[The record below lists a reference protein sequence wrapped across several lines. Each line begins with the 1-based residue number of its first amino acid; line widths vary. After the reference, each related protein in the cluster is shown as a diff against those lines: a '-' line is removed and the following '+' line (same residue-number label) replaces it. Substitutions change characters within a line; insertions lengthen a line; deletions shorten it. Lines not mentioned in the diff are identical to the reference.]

1 MGWKDLIF
9 DDSSSKGSVSR
20 ATEPARPPASRAYA
34 AAAGSAAPVA
44 TKHESVR
51 DSASF
56 QMIAAKVLSR
66 DSAYTRFLKQ
76 LGVLKKH
83 IPDERAQYASAL
95 ELLGTSGVTAEQIV
109 QAIGSHA
116 IALNGERTTFDTT
129 IESELSTQV
138 GGRRKEVEDI
148 AVRLERNKT
157 EVLRLQEESA
167 QLEAR
172 RVEAQAAISIQEKKL
187 AAMKEE
193 FVKAYE
199 LLLGDLEADKAKI
212 ASIKA

>member
-9 DDSSSKGSVSR
+9 EESAPKNSTSKVTESVR
-20 ATEPARPPASRAYA
+20 PAASRAYA
-34 AAAGSAAPVA
+34 AAAGSAAPGV
-44 TKHESVR
+44 TNHESVR

-83 IPDERAQYASAL
+83 IPDERAQCMSAL
-95 ELLGTSGVTAEQIV
+95 ELLGTSGVTAEQIM
-109 QAIGSHA
+109 QAIGSH
-116 IALNGERTTFDTT
+116 IITLNGERTTFDAT

-148 AVRLERNKT
+148 AARLERNRA
-157 EVLRLQEESA
+157 EILRLQEESA
-167 QLEAR
+167 QLEAKST
-172 RVEAQAAISIQEKKL
+172 EAQTAVSIQEKKL
-187 AAMKEE
+187 AAKKEE
-193 FVKAYE
+193 FAKAHE